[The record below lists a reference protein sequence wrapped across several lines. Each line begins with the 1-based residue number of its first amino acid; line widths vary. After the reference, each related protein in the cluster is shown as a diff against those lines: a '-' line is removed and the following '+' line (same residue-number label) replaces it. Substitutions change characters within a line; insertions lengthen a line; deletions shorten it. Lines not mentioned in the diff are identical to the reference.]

1 MPAKAIAS
9 VNKVVATGRLMKM
22 AEKFTARLLD

>member
-9 VNKVVATGRLMKM
+9 VNKVVAIGRLMKM
-22 AEKFTARLLD
+22 AEKFTVRPFG